1 MDAQTATVDSI
12 WHAWHGG
19 HMSDLNATSA
29 ALLGLLQHEGPMT
42 GGQLVATARQRFGSF
57 FSVTRSQVYRELP
70 SLTDAGLLRLGKQG
84 PRSSQ
89 QYVITAAGKR
99 AFKAWLNSAPGVDSL
114 RSPLILRLL
123 HAGSLTPKQRN
134 ALVSSAREA
143 YGEHL
148 SSARAESKQ
157 ADDPY
162 AKAVADFTVAHNRA
176 MIKLLDSIP
185 TR

>member
-1 MDAQTATVDSI
+1 
-12 WHAWHGG
+12 
-19 HMSDLNATSA
+19 MSDLNATSA
-29 ALLGLLQHEGPMT
+29 ALLGLLQREGPMT
-42 GGQLVATARQRFGSF
+42 GGQLVTAARERFWSF

-70 SLTDAGLLRLGKQG
+70 VLTDAGLLRLGKQG

-99 AFKAWLNSAPGVDSL
+99 AFKAWLNSGSGVDSL

-123 HAGSLTPKQRN
+123 HAGSLTPKQRT
-134 ALVSSAREA
+134 ALVGSAREA
-143 YGEHL
+143 YGEQL
-148 SSARAESKQ
+148 SRARAEAKQ

-162 AKAVADFTVAHNRA
+162 AKAVADFTVAHIRA

-185 TR
+185 TS